1 MIRLPTVEDIPA
13 AAKIEQACFSDPW
26 SETLLQESVQNA
38 WNHFWISEDEKG
50 EITGYAAFSFIAGEG
65 EIQRIG
71 VLPQARR
78 RGAARELMAAMED
91 FVRENQGDA
100 LTLEVRSG
108 NAAARNLYKTCGF
121 QEEAIRKAYYRN
133 PTEDAVIMWK
143 RRL

>member
-1 MIRLPTVEDIPA
+1 
-13 AAKIEQACFSDPW
+13 
-26 SETLLQESVQNA
+26 
-38 WNHFWISEDEKG
+38 
-50 EITGYAAFSFIAGEG
+50 
-65 EIQRIG
+65 
-71 VLPQARR
+71 
-78 RGAARELMAAMED
+78 MAAMED

-121 QEEAIRKAYYRN
+121 QEEAIRKAYYRH